1 MSKHGRLVVGTAPHS
16 WLRYLRQEGN
26 AARNGINKREL
37 DKWARNLVK
46 ETNKS
51 LERAQ
56 RRNPPRVSAQLNATA
71 SAIPAGEM
79 TESSGNLARLLL
91 WLDEQARQ
99 NPSHYIDVTRF
110 VEEQQLHDEDASVLA
125 FELEQRYMVTIA
137 RALGGTP
144 DVHRTDAGRAEI
156 HRLKKMRLD
165 RAARLRYT
173 MDAVHRWLFDT
184 AGHQRPINR
193 CWQ

>member
-1 MSKHGRLVVGTAPHS
+1 M
-16 WLRYLRQEGN
+16 
-26 AARNGINKREL
+26 
-37 DKWARNLVK
+37 
-46 ETNKS
+46 
-51 LERAQ
+51 
-56 RRNPPRVSAQLNATA
+56 SAQLNATA